1 LKKLVIILLALAMFS
16 MVSVP
21 SVRAQ
26 DIEGW
31 VSVDKNTYEPG
42 EQGAIYITIRN
53 TGDDPIEVKNVTIE
67 FTDWMIYTED
77 GWDPLGNKTIVYD
90 PVIIVSSE
98 TAVALDEITF
108 TIPNDA
114 RGHSTSVDLSIY
126 TNKGKLHTYAIKGWN
141 NQIQVM
147 DAYSLR
153 YLKAM
158 DNIVTLLTVVSILAI
173 ISAIIIAAAIFLS
186 GRRPRVTW
194 QKEE

>member
-1 LKKLVIILLALAMFS
+1 MKKLVAILLALAMFS
-16 MVSVP
+16 MVLVP

-31 VSVDKNTYEPG
+31 VSVNKNTYEPG
-42 EQGAIYITIRN
+42 EHGTIYITIRN

-108 TIPNDA
+108 TVPNDA
-114 RGHSTSVDLSIY
+114 RGHSTSVDLSVY
-126 TNKGKLHTYAIKGWN
+126 TNKGKLPTYAIKGWDN
-141 NQIQVM
+141 EIQVM

-153 YLKAM
+153 YLRAM
-158 DNIVTLLTVVSILAI
+158 DNIVTLLTVTSILAI

-186 GRRPRVTW
+186 GRRPRVSW
-194 QKEE
+194 HKEE

>member
-1 LKKLVIILLALAMFS
+1 
-16 MVSVP
+16 MVLVP

-26 DIEGW
+26 GIEGW
-31 VSVDKNTYEPG
+31 VSANKNTYEPG
-42 EQGAIYITIRN
+42 EQGTIYITIRN

-77 GWDPLGNKTIVYD
+77 GWDPLGNMTIVYD

-108 TIPNDA
+108 TVPNDA

-126 TNKGKLHTYAIKGWN
+126 TNKGKLPTYAIKGWN

-153 YLKAM
+153 YLRAM
-158 DNIVTLLTVVSILAI
+158 DNIVTLLTVASILAI

>member
-1 LKKLVIILLALAMFS
+1 MKKLVAILLALAMFS
-16 MVSVP
+16 MVLVP

-31 VSVDKNTYEPG
+31 VSVNKNTYEPG
-42 EQGAIYITIRN
+42 EHGTIYITIRN

-108 TIPNDA
+108 TVPNDA

-126 TNKGKLHTYAIKGWN
+126 TNKGKLPTYAIKGWDN
-141 NQIQVM
+141 EIQVM

-153 YLKAM
+153 YLRAM
-158 DNIVTLLTVVSILAI
+158 DNIVTLLTVTSILAI

-186 GRRPRVTW
+186 GRRPRVSW
-194 QKEE
+194 HKEE